1 MKQFTLPAVPFFVL
15 VTMALAPAPAAAQ
28 ATCDRAC
35 LRTMLDQYLSAVVKH
50 DPAAAPLVV
59 GFRQTENA
67 INVRPGNGVW
77 KTVTALGKVQKRY
90 FDAVSGQ
97 AGYFGTVEE
106 GANTALVTVRVR
118 VENRQLTEAEWN
130 LARPDDPGLSGARQP
145 GAAPANL
152 LNPEYLGQNP
162 PPDAVVP
169 RDKRADRNTLSR
181 IVDSYF
187 DAITSHDGSVALT
200 HPGCGRVENG
210 SPAPAGAFLPAAPG
224 RRGGGPAPPGAAPP
238 AAGAAPPAGGAA
250 PPGRGAAPPA
260 AGAAPQGRGT
270 AAPAAGG
277 GRAGGPAANDC
288 VANLQNFNL
297 SMVVARRT
305 PLIDEEAQVVL
316 AYAVFIR
323 RPGSPT
329 PRNVFAEWFVI
340 DEAKIKT
347 VYAAMF
353 YPGPELAVPNWPPYD
368 GNWPLPAGT
377 VPTPAAPAAG
387 RGNQ

>member
-1 MKQFTLPAVPFFVL
+1 MMIAVSAV
-15 VTMALAPAPAAAQ
+15 PAAAQ
-28 ATCDRAC
+28 SGSQSCDRTC
-35 LRTMLDQYLSAVVKH
+35 LRTMLDQYLNAVVKH

-77 KTVTALGKVQKRY
+77 KTVTGLGKVQRKY
-90 FDAVSGQ
+90 FDPVTGQ

-106 GANTALVTVRVR
+106 GPETAIVTIRVR
-118 VENRQLTEAEWN
+118 VENRKLTEAEWS
-130 LARPDDPGLSGARQP
+130 LARANDPGLRGARPP
-145 GAAPANL
+145 GGPPANL
-152 LNPEYLGQNP
+152 HNPEYLSANP
-162 PPDAVVP
+162 PPDRVVP
-169 RDKRADRNTLSR
+169 RNQRSDRDALIR

-187 DAITSHDGSVALT
+187 DAITSHDGTVALT

-210 SPAPAGAFLPAAPG
+210 SPTPAGAFLP
-224 RRGGGPAPPGAAPP
+224 PAPRGQGPGA
-238 AAGAAPPAGGAA
+238 
-250 PPGRGAAPPA
+250 
-260 AGAAPQGRGT
+260 
-270 AAPAAGG
+270 AAPAAGRG
-277 GRAGGPAANDC
+277 APAAAPAAGRGAPAGQAGPGQGDC

-305 PLIDEEAQVVL
+305 PLVDEEAQVVL

-353 YPGPELAVPNWPPYD
+353 YPAPELAVPNWPPYD
-368 GNWPLPAGT
+368 GNWPLPAT
-377 VPTPAAPAAG
+377 IVPAPAPPK
-387 RGNQ
+387 